1 MQDFYNDSKFI
12 IAFLVLVLIMQAA
25 VGEKFTEKFCL
36 LVMFSMVILNADS
49 FSKWFGKTFSL
60 SEEEKK

>member
-36 LVMFSMVILNADS
+36 LVMFSMVILNADN
-49 FSKWFGKTFSL
+49 FSKWIGKTFSL
-60 SEEEKK
+60 KKED

>member
-25 VGEKFTEKFCL
+25 VYRKVLSACHVFHG
-36 LVMFSMVILNADS
+36 DS
-49 FSKWFGKTFSL
+49 QCGQLFQVDWKDL
-60 SEEEKK
+60 